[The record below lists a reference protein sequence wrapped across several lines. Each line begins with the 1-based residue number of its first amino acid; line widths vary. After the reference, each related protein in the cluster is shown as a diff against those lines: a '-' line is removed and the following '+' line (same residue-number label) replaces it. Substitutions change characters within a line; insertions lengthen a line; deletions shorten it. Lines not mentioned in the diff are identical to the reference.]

1 MKLMIKGIIQYYL
14 DNTDIVW
21 NQFIRHFIV
30 SSYGVLFAAIIFIPL
45 GFYLSRK
52 KILSNIFISLA
63 NLIQTV
69 PSLAMISI
77 LMILIGIGPNTVVI
91 CVFLYSI
98 LPILKNTIT
107 AVQNVDESI
116 LDVAKAMGMTPF
128 QILYKIEL
136 PLSLSIIFG
145 GLRNALVLAIG
156 ITAIG
161 TFIGAGGLGDIIARG
176 INVSHG
182 SQIIWAGTI
191 PTALMAVG
199 VDYLLGKLEKRF
211 AFNN

>member
-1 MKLMIKGIIQYYL
+1 MIKGVIQYYL
-14 DNTDIVW
+14 DNTDMVW
-21 NQFIRHFIV
+21 NQFIRHFLI
-30 SSYGVLFAAIIFIPL
+30 SGYGVLFAALIFIPL

-52 KILSNIFISLA
+52 RRLGALVLQLA

-77 LMILIGIGPNTVVI
+77 LMILVGIGPNTVVI

-107 AVQNVDESI
+107 AVQNVDENI
-116 LDVAKAMGMTPF
+116 LDVAAAMGMTPF
-128 QILYKIEL
+128 QILVKIEL

-176 INVSHG
+176 INVTEGG
-182 SQIIWAGTI
+182 SIIWAGTI
-191 PTALMAVG
+191 PTAFMAVS
-199 VDYLLGKLEKRF
+199 VDYLLSKLEKRF
-211 AFNN
+211 AFLQ

>member
-1 MKLMIKGIIQYYL
+1 MIKGVIQYYL
-14 DNTDIVW
+14 DNTDAVW
-21 NQFIRHFIV
+21 NQFIRHFLI
-30 SSYGVLFAAIIFIPL
+30 SGYGVLFAAILFIPL

-52 KILSNIFISLA
+52 RRFSAIVLQLA

-77 LMILIGIGPNTVVI
+77 LMILVGIGPNTVVI

-107 AVQNVDESI
+107 AVQNVDKNI
-116 LDVAKAMGMTPF
+116 LDVAAAMGMTPL
-128 QILYKIEL
+128 QILIKIEL

-176 INVSHG
+176 INVTEG
-182 SQIIWAGTI
+182 GAIIWAGTI
-191 PTALMAVG
+191 PTALMAVS
-199 VDYLLGKLEKRF
+199 VDYLLAKLEHKF
-211 AFNN
+211 AFQQ